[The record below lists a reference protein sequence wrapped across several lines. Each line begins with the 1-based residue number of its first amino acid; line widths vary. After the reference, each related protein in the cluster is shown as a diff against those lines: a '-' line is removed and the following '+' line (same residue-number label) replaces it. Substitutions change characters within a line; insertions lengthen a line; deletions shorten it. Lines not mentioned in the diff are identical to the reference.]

1 MPQILYVDASQPQH
15 TPAGNLLGRMYY
27 RGFLTTLLSREQY
40 SGYPHNG
47 GAHSLTLSLSE
58 EDLTAFVAVV
68 REKYAGDEG
77 LPAFLETIES
87 NLKKRY
93 PSLTVH

>member
-1 MPQILYVDASQPQH
+1 MPQVLHIIASQPQH

-47 GAHSLTLSLSE
+47 GEHSLTLSLSK
-58 EDLTAFVAVV
+58 EDLTAFVDTV

-77 LPAFLETIES
+77 LPAFLATIET

>member
-1 MPQILYVDASQPQH
+1 MSKILFVNASQPQH
-15 TPAGNLLGRMYY
+15 TPAGSLLGRMYY
-27 RGFLTTLLSREQY
+27 HGFLDKLLSREQY

-47 GAHSLTLSLSE
+47 GEHSLTLSLSE
-58 EDLTAFVAVV
+58 EDLSAFMAIA
-68 REKYAGDEG
+68 REKYAKDEG
-77 LPAFLETIES
+77 LPAFLETIQT